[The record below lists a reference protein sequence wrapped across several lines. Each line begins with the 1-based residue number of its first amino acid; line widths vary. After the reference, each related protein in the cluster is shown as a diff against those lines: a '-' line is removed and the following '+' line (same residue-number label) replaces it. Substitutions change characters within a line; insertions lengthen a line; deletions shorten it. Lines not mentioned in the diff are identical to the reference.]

1 MGGGSDTEEAS
12 RRLGL
17 PVDLV
22 AESDTFRDTDQG
34 IYPDCMPTVSVFC
47 DMLTQWRVGPTGITG
62 LDYQALPVVFR
73 IRQVKKRDRAG
84 IFNGLQIME
93 RAALRAAI
101 ERQRSK

>member
-1 MGGGSDTEEAS
+1 MGGGSDKNEAAS
-12 RRLGL
+12 RLGL
-17 PVDLV
+17 PVDLLDD
-22 AESDTFRDTDQG
+22 SDTFKDTDQG
-34 IYPDCMPTVSVFC
+34 IYPDCWPTVSVFC

-73 IRQVKKRDRAG
+73 IRQIRKRDRAE

-101 ERQRSK
+101 ERHKK